1 MILITKL
8 YQICWLYS
16 RSLED
21 LLFGNCER
29 VCYLNSKDREISA
42 DIVFSAPDLVK
53 YCHIS
58 KAFVIQKQNK
68 YLEYNIPM
76 TILDYNT

>member
-1 MILITKL
+1 M
-8 YQICWLYS
+8 YQICWLYY

-21 LLFGNCER
+21 LLFQNCEQ
-29 VCYLNSKDREISA
+29 VCYLNSNDREISV
-42 DIVFSAPDLVK
+42 DIVFSAKDLVK

-58 KAFVIQKQNK
+58 KAFVIQKQNE

-76 TILDYNT
+76 PILDYNT